1 MNTVNDYLKSGAI
14 DIAPLLSLAL
24 NKTTTELY
32 TQVGYQLS
40 TEETNQLE
48 NLIKQREQ
56 GVPFSYLSGTK
67 GFYHLDFKVTS
78 DTLIPRPETELIIDI
93 ALDLL
98 DKQKSYD
105 IVDLGTGSGIIAV
118 TLADKCPKWNLT
130 ATDYSYAALGV
141 AKTNATT
148 NINFQQG
155 RWFDAT
161 PNQTFDLV
169 ISNPPYIEEND
180 PYLDDLSYEPQ
191 TALVSG
197 KDGLDDIRIIVN
209 NAPKHL
215 NQDGYLLL
223 EHGYN
228 QQDKI
233 EELLSYRF
241 HNIQRFKDFNGQDRA
256 ILAQIK

>member
-1 MNTVNDYLKSGAI
+1 M
-14 DIAPLLSLAL
+14 
-24 NKTTTELY
+24 
-32 TQVGYQLS
+32 
-40 TEETNQLE
+40 
-48 NLIKQREQ
+48 
-56 GVPFSYLSGTK
+56 
-67 GFYHLDFKVTS
+67 
-78 DTLIPRPETELIIDI
+78 
-93 ALDLL
+93 L

-130 ATDYSYAALGV
+130 ATDYSYAALEV

-161 PNQTFDLV
+161 PNQCFDLI
-169 ISNPPYIEEND
+169 ISNPPYIEQGD
-180 PYLDDLSYEPQ
+180 PYLYDLTYEPQ
-191 TALVSG
+191 SALVSG

-209 NAPKHL
+209 IAPKYL

-228 QQDKI
+228 QQDII
-233 EELLSYRF
+233 EELLSDQF
-241 HNIQRFKDFNGQDRA
+241 QNIQRFKDFNGQDRA